1 MLNTLKKYWN
11 YDNFRPLQA
20 EIIQSV
26 LDGRDTLALMPTG
39 GGKSLCFQVPTMVM
53 GGLCLV
59 ITPLISLMKDQV
71 ENLRCR
77 NIRAAAIYTGM
88 SYEQQKVALDN
99 CQWGP
104 YHFLYV
110 SPERLESEE
119 FRERLTRLPICLI
132 AVDEAHCI
140 SQWGYDFRPSYL
152 KIAEIRDLVARKA
165 CGLEDASLQ
174 NGSTAA
180 YSLKTGG
187 VPILALTA
195 TATPDVVDDIQERL
209 AFREKNVLRKS
220 FLRSNLSYVVR
231 QTNKKADEIVHILS
245 KVPGSAIVYVRN
257 RQRAQELATY
267 LNEKGLSADFYHAG
281 LNSKE
286 RSEKQEAWKKFR
298 ERSQGELQNGSRA
311 AYSLE
316 ARGERQEA
324 KGDEAMRRE
333 GERSG
338 TRVIVATNA
347 FGMGIDKPDVRVVI
361 HHDLPDTIEAYFQE
375 AGRAG
380 RDEQRAFAVLLYDPA
395 QDKAKARKR
404 VADNYPPEEF
414 LHTVY
419 HKTCNYLGVGADSGQ
434 GATFFLDVYDL
445 CQKMHLPI
453 LTTYSALHLLSQMG
467 YFSFEE
473 DQEIQPRVQIR
484 VQRRELDNYN
494 LTDTQMALLESL
506 MREYTGIFT
515 DLQYLRGGQPSC
527 SLEDASLQ
535 NGGNAAYSLETK
547 RHELLVSLAQK
558 GIISYVPRTI
568 ANVLRLNVNR
578 QAEIRIPEHF
588 YTGRKTHYVEKLKA
602 MVEYADNQLYCRSQ
616 LLLSYFGENDA
627 ATCGTCDICRK
638 NRS

>member
-1 MLNTLKKYWN
+1 MTAHEALKTYFGYN
-11 YDNFRPLQA
+11 DFRPLQE
-20 EIIQSV
+20 EIVQSV

-59 ITPLISLMKDQV
+59 ITPLIALMKDQV
-71 ENLRCR
+71 ENLRKR
-77 NIRAAAIYTGM
+77 DIRAAAIYTGM
-88 SYEQQKVALDN
+88 TYEQQKVALDN

-110 SPERLESEE
+110 SPERLESAE
-119 FRERLTRLPICLI
+119 FRERLARLPICLI

-180 YSLKTGG
+180 YSLKTGL

-245 KVPGSAIVYVRN
+245 KVSGSAIVYVRN

-281 LNSKE
+281 LTSKE
-286 RSEKQEAWKKFR
+286 RATKQEAWKR
-298 ERSQGELQNGSRA
+298 YSSPISNNPQGERPIAQRA
-311 AYSLE
+311 SNSE
-316 ARGERQEA
+316 ASNIRI
-324 KGDEAMRRE
+324 
-333 GERSG
+333 
-338 TRVIVATNA
+338 IVATNA
-347 FGMGIDKPDVRVVI
+347 FGMGIDKPDVRMVI

-380 RDEQRAFAVLLYDPA
+380 RDEQRAFAVLLYDPS

-473 DQEIQPRVQIR
+473 DQEIQPRVLIR

-494 LTDTQMALLESL
+494 LTDAQMTLLESL

-515 DLQYLRGGQPSC
+515 DLQYVHSIDDHTHQ
-527 SLEDASLQ
+527 
-535 NGGNAAYSLETK
+535 
-547 RHELLVSLAQK
+547 LLVSLAEK
-558 GIISYVPRTI
+558 RVISYVSRTV
-568 ANVLRLNVNR
+568 ANVLRLTVNR
-578 QAEIRIPEHF
+578 QAEIRVPEHF
-588 YTGRKTHYVEKLKA
+588 YSQRKDHYVDKLKA
-602 MVEYADNQLYCRSQ
+602 MIEYADNQQYCRSQ

-627 ATCGTCDICRK
+627 ATCGTCDVCRQYK
-638 NRS
+638 KKESVSTF